1 MKPEKEKLISIGDIV
16 LLVAVI
22 LLCTV
27 VTVLLVASREDGL
40 EVEIVSDG
48 EVLKTMELKKDAK
61 YEVVTDRGTNL
72 VVIEDGQVVV
82 MEADCPDKV
91 CVNHKPVSMT
101 GETIICL
108 PHKLVIEIVE

>member
-16 LLVAVI
+16 LLATVI
-22 LLCTV
+22 LLCVV
-27 VTVLLVASREDGL
+27 VTVLLVTSREDGL

-48 EVLKTMELKKDAK
+48 EVVKTMELKKDGE

-72 VVIEDGQVVV
+72 VVIEDGQVTVK
-82 MEADCPDKV
+82 EADCPDKV

>member
-1 MKPEKEKLISIGDIV
+1 MKPEKEKIISAGDIV
-16 LLVAVI
+16 LLATVI
-22 LLCTV
+22 LLCV
-27 VTVLLVASREDGL
+27 VVMVLLVTSREDGL

-48 EVLKTMELKKDAK
+48 EVVKTMELKKDAE

-72 VVIEDGQVVV
+72 VVIKDGQVTIK
-82 MEADCPDKV
+82 EADCPDKV